1 MANSLGIDFNPQPA
15 YGSDPFTPIVEGVQM
30 GLGLNR
36 DIQNQKMQQQK
47 FTQDQEQEVEKM
59 KLLKFGQLVDIY
71 DKTKS
76 PKLKE
81 IYYREAI
88 KPAAKQIL
96 GADLPD
102 DPGSFGDYFSAAAEL
117 SNQYSAGKMKFPD
130 YKKRLGSIYFDAL
143 KAGDLEAASAIATG
157 TRFGEEEASSGMN
170 KDREARIF
178 AMRSKVESSQPY
190 KNYVET
196 RNRTDALESAVAD
209 PGAFGDLGI
218 LYDYMRSLDPD
229 SVVREG
235 EQLLFRRTGS
245 LSQKAANALNT
256 LATGKTLTEDQR
268 NEVLKYSRRRRDIAE
283 RSYLAHVEPTLKQ
296 AERLGFQKDEIDPFF
311 LEREA
316 FTQMG
321 TVTFVDSDGIQHT
334 IPKTNL
340 DAAKK
345 RDPGLRLVK

>member
-1 MANSLGIDFNPQPA
+1 MANGLGIDFNPEPA
-15 YGSDPFTPIVEGVQM
+15 YGSNPFEPVVQGINL

-36 DIQNQKMQQQK
+36 EIQNQKMEQQK
-47 FTQDQEQEVEKM
+47 LMQAQQQEVEKM

-81 IYYREAI
+81 LYYRDAI
-88 KPAAKQIL
+88 RPAAKQVL

-102 DPGSFGDYFSAAAEL
+102 DPGSFGDYFTAAAEL
-117 SNQYSAGKMKFPD
+117 SKQYAAGDIKYPE
-130 YKKRLGSIYFDAL
+130 YKKNLGKIYFDAV
-143 KAGDLEAASAIATG
+143 KSGDLEAASAIATG
-157 TRFGEEEASSGMN
+157 TKFSEEQASSGMN

-178 AMRSKVESSQPY
+178 AMRSKIESSQPY

-196 RNRTDALESAVAD
+196 RNRTDALESATAD

-245 LSQKAANALNT
+245 LSQKAANALNN

-268 NEVLKYSRRRRDIAE
+268 NEILKYSRRRRDIAE

-296 AERLGFQKDEIDPFF
+296 AGRLGFEKSEIDPFF
-311 LEREA
+311 LERSLTPPPNNSGRSIGGPTLQWNPA
-316 FTQMG
+316 TG
-321 TVTFVDSDGIQHT
+321 TLEPI
-334 IPKTNL
+334 N
-340 DAAKK
+340 AN
-345 RDPGLRLVK
+345 R